1 MTICHQIGS
10 CYFNAQV
17 RTRII
22 PRGFHIHAHTL
33 GERWR
38 WRKPFILLSP
48 HQDSISKAYYGYKN
62 CLILWLPE
70 YQLLLPFEKSIQY
83 LSFRGSV
90 VMYMEKKKPWYFSN
104 NYILLLPSPIQNSWL
119 YFQRNV
125 SKHKVIKHYQFQFN
139 LPLQLTT

>member
-90 VMYMEKKKPWYFSN
+90 VMYMEKKKSHGTSVIIIFCYF
-104 NYILLLPSPIQNSWL
+104 L
-119 YFQRNV
+119 
-125 SKHKVIKHYQFQFN
+125 HQFKTYDCISREMF
-139 LPLQLTT
+139 LSTRS